1 MPDMLVK
8 LYTIPDD
15 SDDVERLKAEGI
27 TIRRVASY
35 EGSALRRFVLD
46 NFSELWADEA
56 MIGCY
61 QHPRSCF
68 IATHEKKIIGF
79 ACYEC
84 TRRDF
89 FGPTGVLES
98 YRGKGIG
105 KALYLA
111 CLRAMYEMGYAYAII
126 GGAGPTGFY
135 EKCSGATIIPD
146 SKPGIYTDM
155 LERNA

>member
-8 LYTIPDD
+8 LYTLPDD
-15 SDDVERLKAEGI
+15 SEDVERLKNEGI

-35 EGSALRRFVLD
+35 EISALRRFVLD

-61 QHPRSCF
+61 QHPRTTF

-79 ACYEC
+79 ASYEC
-84 TRRDF
+84 TRRNY

-98 YRGKGIG
+98 YRGKGVG

-111 CLRAMYEMGYAYAII
+111 CLRAMYEMGYAYAIV

-135 EKCSGATIIPD
+135 EKCSGAMIIPD
-146 SKPGIYTDM
+146 SKPGIYVDM

>member
-8 LYTIPDD
+8 LYTLPDD
-15 SDDVERLKAEGI
+15 SEDLERLKAEGI
-27 TIRRVASY
+27 TVRRVASY
-35 EGSALRRFVLD
+35 ETSALRRFVLE

-61 QHPRSCF
+61 QHPRTTF
-68 IATHEKKIIGF
+68 IATHEKKIIAF
-79 ACYEC
+79 ASYEC
-84 TRRDF
+84 TRRNY
-89 FGPTGVLES
+89 FGPTGVLET
-98 YRGKGIG
+98 YRGKGVG

-111 CLRAMYEMGYAYAII
+111 CLRAMYEMGYAYAIV

-135 EKCSGATIIPD
+135 EKCSGATVIPD

-155 LERNA
+155 LERNG

>member
-15 SDDVERLKAEGI
+15 RDDVERLRAEGI
-27 TIRRVASY
+27 MIRRVASY
-35 EGSALRRFVLD
+35 EGSALRRFVLEH
-46 NFSELWADEA
+46 FSELWADEA
-56 MIGCY
+56 MIGHN
-61 QHPRSCF
+61 QHPRTVF
-68 IATHEKKIIGF
+68 IATHKKKIIGF
-79 ACYEC
+79 AAYEC
-84 TRRDF
+84 TRRNF

-155 LERNA
+155 LERGS